1 MPRISGAQRGS
12 GVQAVVFALH
22 TLEYIAQHQGS
33 VGVTELARAFETTKS
48 RMYRHLQTLMTAGY
62 LVRDPQTERYRVSAR
77 LVALGQA
84 VSEGFEFARAARDV
98 TRDLRDK
105 LGHAA
110 VLSQTEDEGIRIVL
124 LVPSKSSVEIAVKPG
139 SVLSFHASAQ
149 GKIALAFGD
158 PSLSERVL
166 AGELPMQ
173 TVYTIGDPAKLK
185 AEIDLTRKRGW
196 AAAPNESVIGL
207 NALAAPAFDALG
219 HYAGAIAI
227 VDTIQFI
234 PENPS
239 VEQVREL
246 TEAAAQISRNLGYRD
261 SQPVYADTNARMK
274 AAGGAAMSGRLETGI
289 GALRLK
295 NPVIA
300 GPAEHLIDPDNVRRA
315 LRTGVGAVV
324 LKSTN
329 ESKAAREQLE
339 RAEYAVFDEH
349 WRAVPLGSG
358 CAACRNHRHALRS
371 RAHSVRPLAGA
382 GGCARSRGEAGR
394 RLRDPEH
401 HRRRSRPRRRHGA
414 AGRSG
419 GPARARA
426 QYRNALCQRSRT
438 GRRRHRVRSCAR
450 HGDGRCGVRAR
461 CRSRSGSS

>member
-98 TRDLRDK
+98 TRELRDK

-110 VLSQTEDEGIRIVL
+110 VLSQTEDDGIRIVL

-139 SVLSFHASAQ
+139 SVLAFHASAQ

-185 AEIDLTRKRGW
+185 AEIELTRKRGW

-227 VDTIQFI
+227 VDTMQFI

-246 TEAAAQISRNLGYRD
+246 TEAAAQISRNLGYRA
-261 SQPVYADTNARMK
+261 SQPLYADTNARMK
-274 AAGGAAMSGRLETGI
+274 AAGGAG
-289 GALRLK
+289 
-295 NPVIA
+295 
-300 GPAEHLIDPDNVRRA
+300 
-315 LRTGVGAVV
+315 
-324 LKSTN
+324 
-329 ESKAAREQLE
+329 
-339 RAEYAVFDEH
+339 
-349 WRAVPLGSG
+349 
-358 CAACRNHRHALRS
+358 
-371 RAHSVRPLAGA
+371 
-382 GGCARSRGEAGR
+382 
-394 RLRDPEH
+394 
-401 HRRRSRPRRRHGA
+401 
-414 AGRSG
+414 
-419 GPARARA
+419 
-426 QYRNALCQRSRT
+426 
-438 GRRRHRVRSCAR
+438 
-450 HGDGRCGVRAR
+450 
-461 CRSRSGSS
+461 

>member
-1 MPRISGAQRGS
+1 MGAQCRRLSDAEGRRIEHDPEKWKPVFRKDHAPNKTLDERSSRKGETFMPRISGAQRGS

-98 TRDLRDK
+98 TRELRDK

-110 VLSQTEDEGIRIVL
+110 VLSQTEDDGIRIVL

-139 SVLSFHASAQ
+139 SVLAFHASAQ

-227 VDTIQFI
+227 VDTMQFI

-246 TEAAAQISRNLGYRD
+246 TEAAAQISRNLGYRA

-274 AAGGAAMSGRLETGI
+274 AAGGAG
-289 GALRLK
+289 
-295 NPVIA
+295 
-300 GPAEHLIDPDNVRRA
+300 
-315 LRTGVGAVV
+315 
-324 LKSTN
+324 
-329 ESKAAREQLE
+329 
-339 RAEYAVFDEH
+339 
-349 WRAVPLGSG
+349 
-358 CAACRNHRHALRS
+358 
-371 RAHSVRPLAGA
+371 
-382 GGCARSRGEAGR
+382 
-394 RLRDPEH
+394 
-401 HRRRSRPRRRHGA
+401 
-414 AGRSG
+414 
-419 GPARARA
+419 
-426 QYRNALCQRSRT
+426 
-438 GRRRHRVRSCAR
+438 
-450 HGDGRCGVRAR
+450 
-461 CRSRSGSS
+461 